1 VGKRKSD
8 KVNTTILLD
17 RETIQLLRLAAAI
30 FGLPYQTYMKKV
42 AIAHA
47 EMVLNS
53 TLPTLSVKGLDRKV
67 VFDDNG

>member
-1 VGKRKSD
+1 VSKRKSD

-17 RETIQLLRLAAAI
+17 RETKQLLRLAAAI
-30 FGLPYQTYMKKV
+30 FDLPYQTYMKRV

-47 EMVLNS
+47 EMTLNS